1 MQTAPLDPGS
11 EQEHGWRARWEQART
26 STMMSVGVC
35 STGVPVEASISCSH
49 VHAPR
54 HVSCVRR
61 GPTVREQAPG
71 RLCIRQAAALAG
83 GACSWCSTSLAVA
96 PLTGGERR
104 PALCPEAAWSKVR
117 TSAPMRE
124 PAGSAQAAG
133 GRTVRIMVVWLTC
146 TLT

>member
-1 MQTAPLDPGS
+1 VQTAPLDPGS

-61 GPTVREQAPG
+61 GPTVREQHPGGFASGRQQPSQEAPVLG
-71 RLCIRQAAALAG
+71 AQRPSQLRLSRVVRGAPHFAPRQRGLRSGLLLPCVSRLGPHRPQAG
-83 GACSWCSTSLAVA
+83 A
-96 PLTGGERR
+96 P
-104 PALCPEAAWSKVR
+104 
-117 TSAPMRE
+117 
-124 PAGSAQAAG
+124 
-133 GRTVRIMVVWLTC
+133 
-146 TLT
+146 